1 MARRVS
7 VRAGEPLD
15 EGGGVSGASPILIA
29 LTPSEAIKLT
39 VLFVLV
45 VVGLHFTING
55 IKEREY
61 DDDDD

>member
-1 MARRVS
+1 MI
-7 VRAGEPLD
+7 D
-15 EGGGVSGASPILIA
+15 ASPILIA